1 MLDCRYYCCLLSITV
16 TYEFFS
22 PFPFSGRNDYGNNFS
37 LNYWESKYF
46 KNLMAQ
52 GYSSMFSWVIFS
64 LLLLL
69 LGAPVILCCW
79 SIRQLGGKTMQDSVN
94 NHVRNKACSAL
105 SQVLGDDDLE
115 YAELFALVNYFIL
128 LDGLTQGIYRTFR
141 NFKDLWIYGSFCGEM
156 LLHPII
162 FT

>member
-1 MLDCRYYCCLLSITV
+1 
-16 TYEFFS
+16 
-22 PFPFSGRNDYGNNFS
+22 
-37 LNYWESKYF
+37 
-46 KNLMAQ
+46 MAQ

-94 NHVRNKACSAL
+94 NHVRNKTCSAL

-128 LDGLTQGIYRTFR
+128 LDGLTQGIYFLLGILRTYGFM
-141 NFKDLWIYGSFCGEM
+141 DLFAEKCYSIPLY
-156 LLHPII
+156 LLSI
-162 FT
+162 TTVSQYK